1 MSPSVKT
8 ALLRHYDRSAHRL
21 LLFDYDGTLVPFASH
36 PQLAKPDRELM
47 NLLAILGADPRNE
60 LVLLSGRDKAT
71 LEDWF
76 GSLRIGLVAEHGA
89 WIKEPDKPWEMI
101 KSLATDWKPKL
112 LPILKLYAE
121 RVAGTFV
128 EEKEFSIVWHYRNAD
143 PERGTLAARE
153 LSDDLLA
160 FTANID
166 VQVLQANKAV
176 EVKNAGIHKGIA
188 SQRWLSQ
195 AALDFVLAVGDDR
208 TDEDMFTVLPDSAY
222 SIRVGLRPTKAR
234 FQLRAAEEVLQLL
247 NMLTKRDYING
258 PHQHVSGLPTY
269 H

>member
-1 MSPSVKT
+1 M
-8 ALLRHYDRSAHRL
+8 

-101 KSLATDWKPKL
+101 KSLAADWKPKL

-128 EEKEFSIVWHYRNAD
+128 EEKEFSIVWHYRNAH
-143 PERGTLAARE
+143 PERGTLAAQE

-176 EVKNAGIHKGIA
+176 EVKNAGIHKGIP
-188 SQRWLSQ
+188 SQRWL
-195 AALDFVLAVGDDR
+195 AKGGFDFVLALGDDR

-222 SIRVGLRPTKAR
+222 SIRVGLSPTKAR
-234 FQLRAAEEVLQLL
+234 FQLHRPEDVLRLLEALVQCGESSEVFQQL
-247 NMLTKRDYING
+247 
-258 PHQHVSGLPTY
+258 PGLPAY